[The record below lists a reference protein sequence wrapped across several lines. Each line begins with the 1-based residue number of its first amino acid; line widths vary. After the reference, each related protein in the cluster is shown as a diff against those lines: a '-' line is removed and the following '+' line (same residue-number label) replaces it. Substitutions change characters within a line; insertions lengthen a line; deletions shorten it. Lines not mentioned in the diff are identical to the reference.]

1 MNEKSLEEVTF
12 VKNQSNDNTYA
23 EPDSYSQPKS
33 ETKSQEN
40 DEKESGQIPEEKN
53 QPSAGFDPKANFL
66 SFDEID
72 EKKVAPKNE
81 AFD

>member
-40 DEKESGQIPEEKN
+40 DEKESGQISEEKN
-53 QPSAGFDPKANFL
+53 
-66 SFDEID
+66 
-72 EKKVAPKNE
+72 
-81 AFD
+81 